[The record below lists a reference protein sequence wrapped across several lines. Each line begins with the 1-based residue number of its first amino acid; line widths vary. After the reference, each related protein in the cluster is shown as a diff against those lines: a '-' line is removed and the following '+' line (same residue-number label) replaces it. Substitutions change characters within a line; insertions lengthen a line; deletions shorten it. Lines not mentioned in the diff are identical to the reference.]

1 MDMMRYE
8 HAPGYMHQAHAGGSY
23 GYGRRVPVV
32 ELVVPMCCS
41 KCQEKVRENMLEL
54 RGVQSVRTDLRTQR
68 VLVTGFVDPIK
79 ALKKAK
85 KVKKDAMLTTPSSS
99 SSAYGGPDSY
109 NLSKYRRSEY
119 RPSLQYRPSP
129 APMYRTSSL
138 EFHRPASSVYRT
150 SYNQVA
156 PSYGH
161 TYLHRPMMESSFVHD
176 PYNQIITN
184 PHYMKHL
191 ESDYYY

>member
-1 MDMMRYE
+1 MRYE
-8 HAPGYMHQAHAGGSY
+8 HAPYMHQAPVSY

-54 RGVQSVRTDLRTQR
+54 RGVQSVRTDLHMQR

-85 KVKKDAMLTTPSSS
+85 KVKKDAMLTTPSS
-99 SSAYGGPDSY
+99 AAFGGDY

-119 RPSLQYRPSP
+119 RPSLYRPSP
-129 APMYRTSSL
+129 APVYQTSSL
-138 EFHRPASSVYRT
+138 EFHRPASSVYHT

-161 TYLHRPMMESSFVHD
+161 TYLHRPVMESSFVHD

-184 PHYMKHL
+184 PHYMKHV
-191 ESDYYY
+191 ESDYY

>member
-1 MDMMRYE
+1 
-8 HAPGYMHQAHAGGSY
+8 MHQAPGVSY
-23 GYGRRVPVV
+23 GYGRRVPLL

-54 RGVQSVRTDLRTQR
+54 RGVQSVRTDLQTQR

-85 KVKKDAMLTTPSSS
+85 KVKKDAMLTTPSS
-99 SSAYGGPDSY
+99 AAFGGDY

-119 RPSLQYRPSP
+119 RPSYYRPSISP
-129 APMYRTSSL
+129 PPVYQTSAL
-138 EFHRPASSVYRT
+138 EFHRPVSSVYRT

-156 PSYGH
+156 PSSGH

-176 PYNQIITN
+176 HYNQIIAN
-184 PHYMKHL
+184 PHYMQHV
-191 ESDYYY
+191 ESDYY

>member
-1 MDMMRYE
+1 MMRYE
-8 HAPGYMHQAHAGGSY
+8 HAPYMHQAPGVSY

-54 RGVQSVRTDLRTQR
+54 RGVQSVRTDLQTQR

-85 KVKKDAMLTTPSSS
+85 KVKKDAMLTTPSS
-99 SSAYGGPDSY
+99 AAFGGDY

-119 RPSLQYRPSP
+119 RPSLYRPSISP
-129 APMYRTSSL
+129 APVYRTSAL
-138 EFHRPASSVYRT
+138 EFHGPAASSVYRT

-184 PHYMKHL
+184 PHYMKHV
-191 ESDYYY
+191 ESDYY